1 MRMRK
6 KRHGS
11 ERLLALS
18 ALLYPDPGETAAD
31 PASVFGN
38 GNPLVLEVG
47 CGKGEFIAKLSLAEP
62 EKNYIALERISDV
75 AVVAVEKYA
84 RSRGL
89 GDLAPNGGWLAPDGK
104 LYRGGEAWE
113 IPHELR
119 GNVRFLVAD
128 AADFSAKLPD
138 SSVAAILA
146 NFSDPW
152 PGKGDSR
159 RRLTSPAFLGN
170 YRRILAKDGIFRFKT
185 DNDGLFDYT
194 LETLPEN
201 GFRILWTTRDLH
213 ASERAASN
221 IVTEYERNFTEKGVK
236 IKMLEAA
243 PVKSWPEGTVETK
256 KST

>member
-31 PASVFGN
+31 PVSVFGN

-138 SSVAAILA
+138 SSVSAILA

-185 DNDGLFDYT
+185 DND
-194 LETLPEN
+194 
-201 GFRILWTTRDLH
+201 FRILWTTRDLH

-243 PVKSWPEGTVETK
+243 PVKSWSEGTVETK

>member
-6 KRHGS
+6 KRHGN

-18 ALLYPDPGETAAD
+18 ALLYPNPGENAPRLAE
-31 PASVFGN
+31 VFGSER
-38 GNPLVLEVG
+38 PLVLEVG
-47 CGKGEFIAKLSLAEP
+47 CGKGEFITRLSLAEP
-62 EKNYIALERISDV
+62 DADYIALERVADV
-75 AVVAVEKYA
+75 CVVAVEKYA

-89 GDLAPNGGWLAPDGK
+89 GDMAPNGGWLAPDGS
-104 LYRGGEAWE
+104 LYKDGAVWD
-113 IPHELR
+113 IPFERR

-128 AADFSAKLPD
+128 AADFAPKLEEN
-138 SSVAAILA
+138 SVSAILA

-152 PGKGDSR
+152 PGKGDHKK
-159 RRLTSPAFLGN
+159 RLTSPAFLEN
-170 YRRILAKDGIFRFKT
+170 YRRILKPDGVFRFKT

-213 ASERAASN
+213 NSERAADN
-221 IVTEYERNFTEKGVK
+221 IVTEYERNFTERGVP

-243 PVKSWPEGTVETK
+243 PVKDGASGEK
-256 KST
+256 A